1 MDRSE
6 DEENITETTVML
18 EMEEAEDRASSQEFP
33 PRENMTKTEFMAR
46 GGFQESCGTEYY
58 EQEFKLHCNL
68 FSAKLGDAAEICNQ
82 LIVFFSFFLMVA
94 TLPFSLL
101 LAIKW
106 TQVDIGFFILK
117 MMAFNRAGI

>member
-46 GGFQESCGTEYY
+46 GGFQESCGTARY
-58 EQEFKLHCNL
+58 KL
-68 FSAKLGDAAEICNQ
+68 E
-82 LIVFFSFFLMVA
+82 
-94 TLPFSLL
+94 
-101 LAIKW
+101 
-106 TQVDIGFFILK
+106 LK
-117 MMAFNRAGI
+117 SDC

>member
-46 GGFQESCGTEYY
+46 GGFQESCGT
-58 EQEFKLHCNL
+58 K
-68 FSAKLGDAAEICNQ
+68 
-82 LIVFFSFFLMVA
+82 
-94 TLPFSLL
+94 
-101 LAIKW
+101 
-106 TQVDIGFFILK
+106 
-117 MMAFNRAGI
+117 